1 MASQA
6 DGNRGNRRGG
16 YGGQLNK
23 RLPIVIGLVSLF
35 AAISWAVQAAV
46 LRIVIIGDSTV
57 KTYTD
62 TDPLKGWGQ
71 EIIRFFVNG
80 SVTVTNFSEGGRSSR
95 SFIEDGHWA
104 TALASLEA
112 GNYLLIQFGH
122 NDRDTKPERYTD
134 TAGYRKYLTQ
144 YVKESRAKGAI
155 PVLVSP
161 MNMNT
166 WNGETLREV
175 FNEGANDYHAAML
188 RVVEAEKVPFIDLE
202 KKTAALYRSLG
213 QSYLA
218 KFLFHAG
225 ESTHFV
231 EMGALMNA
239 HFIAEGIKELA
250 QDPEVGKLAAV
261 LAPQYPVTVNSNKAG
276 AGMITVSG
284 TYPEGAPIT
293 LNVIPNSGQTFQR
306 WQDATGQSLTTQTQY
321 QFTMGAGPAAYYAM
335 FAGGS
340 TGSLAPRVFAGV
352 RPVSMLLATSGRLT
366 VEARE
371 PMLSLRLTDL
381 AGKTLALYFPNNR
394 RMELTVPAAKEAR
407 AVKVTTKNGA
417 YSETIRP
424 IE

>member
-1 MASQA
+1 MASHA
-6 DGNRGNRRGG
+6 TMERGDRRSG
-16 YGGQLNK
+16 YGRQLK
-23 RLPIVIGLVSLF
+23 RRLPVVIGLVSLF
-35 AAISWAVQAAV
+35 AAISWAVQTAV

-57 KTYTD
+57 KTYSD
-62 TDPLKGWGQ
+62 SDPLKGWGQ
-71 EIIRFFVNG
+71 EIIHFFAKG
-80 SVTVTNFSEGGRSSR
+80 SVTVANYSEGGRSSR

-104 TALASLEA
+104 TALASLDA

-122 NDRDTKPERYTD
+122 NDRDTKPERHTD

-155 PVLVSP
+155 PILVTP
-161 MNMNT
+161 MNMNA
-166 WNGETLREV
+166 WNGGTLREV
-175 FNEGANDYHAAML
+175 FNEGANDYHAALM
-188 RVVEAEKVPFIDLE
+188 RVVEAEKVPYIDLE

-239 HFIAEGIKELA
+239 RFIAEGIKELA

-261 LAPQYPVTVNSNKAG
+261 LAPQYPVTVTSNKAG

-293 LNVIPNSGQTFQR
+293 LDVIPNSGQTFQR
-306 WQDATGQSLTTQTQY
+306 WQDATGKSLTTQTQY
-321 QFTMGAGPAAYYAM
+321 QFTMVAGPAAYYAM

-340 TGSLAPRVFAGV
+340 TVGLGPRVFTGDGS
-352 RPVSMLLATSGRLT
+352 VSMHWAARGRLM
-366 VEARE
+366 VEASE
-371 PMLSLRLTDL
+371 SMISVRLTDL
-381 AGKTLALYFPNNR
+381 AGKTLALYFPNKQR
-394 RMELTVPAAKEAR
+394 TELTVPAVKEAR
-407 AVKVTTKNGA
+407 VVKVTTKNGV
-417 YSETIRP
+417 YSEMLRP
-424 IE
+424 VE